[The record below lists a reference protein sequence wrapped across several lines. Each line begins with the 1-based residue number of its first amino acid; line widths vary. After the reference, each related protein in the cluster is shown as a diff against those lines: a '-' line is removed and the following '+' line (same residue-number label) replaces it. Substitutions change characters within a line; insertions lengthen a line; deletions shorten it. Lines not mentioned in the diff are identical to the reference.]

1 MFGAMN
7 WVLVTVA
14 VYERS
19 QRWSGGQSALQAGRR
34 ESSLIQRVYM
44 DSHMRHVAVVT
55 MVVLTQLNASLVEV
69 CLETLVRVFLGGKV
83 VTAQLYS
90 LLWTNLERLKG

>member
-19 QRWSGGQSALQAGRR
+19 QRWSRGQSALQEGKREFLLDPAG
-34 ESSLIQRVYM
+34 IHGQ
-44 DSHMRHVAVVT
+44 SHAACSRCDNGCADT
-55 MVVLTQLNASLVEV
+55 LNTSVVEV

>member
-1 MFGAMN
+1 MREARDG
-7 WVLVTVA
+7 L
-14 VYERS
+14 
-19 QRWSGGQSALQAGRR
+19 GGSLHFKRVRGS
-34 ESSLIQRVYM
+34 SSLIQRVYM

-55 MVVLTQLNASLVEV
+55 MVVLTQLNASVVEV